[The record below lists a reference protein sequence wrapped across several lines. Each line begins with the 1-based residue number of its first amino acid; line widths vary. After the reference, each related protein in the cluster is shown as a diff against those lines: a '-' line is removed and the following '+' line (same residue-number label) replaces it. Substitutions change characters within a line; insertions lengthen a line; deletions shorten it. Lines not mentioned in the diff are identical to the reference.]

1 MRIRHS
7 FVAIAFAAASI
18 SVLSGWAPTL
28 AHAQSH
34 QQPAPKK
41 TKEIPFA
48 TAKAR
53 HAPGDTVAVVN
64 GVVIRYADFMSIMS
78 GYLKLFVARSK
89 NDIVSDSLYTVIVDS
104 SWDRAVTDIIVE
116 GAIAKRKLEMSDRA
130 VKDSLVARPPDF
142 LRRQFTDSLGAFHP
156 EYMRA
161 GLNDSR
167 NDSIVHLIVE
177 GERERLETERLT
189 ESVAPNKTGAERDQ
203 AFQAWLQHAKHTA
216 DIDDRRTRFGF
227 Y

>member
-1 MRIRHS
+1 M
-7 FVAIAFAAASI
+7 FM
-18 SVLSGWAPTL
+18 LSGWAPTL
-28 AHAQSH
+28 AYAQSQKH
-34 QQPAPKK
+34 PSPKK
-41 TKEIPFA
+41 TREVPFA
-48 TAKAR
+48 TVKAR

-104 SWDRAVTDIIVE
+104 AWDRAVTDIIIE
-116 GAIAKRKLEMSDRA
+116 GAIAKRKLEMSDA
-130 VKDSLVARPPDF
+130 MVKDSLVAHPPDF

-161 GLNDSR
+161 GLNDPR
-167 NDSIVHLIVE
+167 NDSIVHLILE
-177 GERERLETERLT
+177 GERERLETERLAK
-189 ESVAPNKTGAERDQ
+189 SVAPNKTGAERDR
-203 AFQAWLQHAKHTA
+203 AFADWLTHAKRTA

>member
-1 MRIRHS
+1 VRIRHS

-18 SVLSGWAPTL
+18 SVLSQ

-34 QQPAPKK
+34 KVPAPKK
-41 TKEIPFA
+41 TREVPFA
-48 TAKAR
+48 TTKAR

-64 GVVIRYADFMSIMS
+64 GVVIQYADFMSIMS

-89 NDIVSDSLYTVIVDS
+89 NDIVSDSLYTAIVDS
-104 SWDRAVTDIIVE
+104 AWDRAVTDIIVE
-116 GAIAKRKLEMSDRA
+116 GAIAKRKLEMSDRM
-130 VKDSLVARPPDF
+130 VKDSLVAHPPDF
-142 LRRQFTDSLGAFHP
+142 LRQQFTDSLGTFHP

-161 GLNDSR
+161 GLNDPR

-177 GERERLETERLT
+177 GERVQLETERLK
-189 ESVAPNKTGAERDQ
+189 ESVAPNKTGAERDR
-203 AFQAWLQHAKHTA
+203 AFQNWLQHAKHTA
-216 DIDDRRTRFGF
+216 EIDDRRTRFGF

>member
-1 MRIRHS
+1 M
-7 FVAIAFAAASI
+7 
-18 SVLSGWAPTL
+18 LSGASSL
-28 AHAQSH
+28 VHAQSH
-34 QQPAPKK
+34 HEPAPKK
-41 TKEIPFA
+41 NKEVPFA

-104 SWDRAVTDIIVE
+104 SWDRAVTDIIIE

-130 VKDSLVARPPDF
+130 VKDSLVAHPPDF
-142 LRRQFTDSLGAFHP
+142 LRRQFTDSLGVFQP

-161 GLNDSR
+161 GLNDPR

-177 GERERLETERLT
+177 GERERLETERLA
-189 ESVAPNKTGAERDQ
+189 ESVAPNKTGAERDR
-203 AFQAWLQHAKHTA
+203 AFEAWLQHAKHTA